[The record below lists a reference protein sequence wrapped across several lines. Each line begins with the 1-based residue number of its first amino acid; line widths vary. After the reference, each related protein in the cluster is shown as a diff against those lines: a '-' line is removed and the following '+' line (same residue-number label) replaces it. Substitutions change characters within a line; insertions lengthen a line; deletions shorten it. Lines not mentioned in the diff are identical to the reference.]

1 VLGFELVV
9 LPSRRFRHQKPVS
22 PYNSAH
28 HISPRYFMSHFLD
41 RLSYFS
47 QPRESFAGDHGV
59 TTGEDRTWENAY
71 RDRWAHD
78 KIVRST
84 HGVNCTGSCS
94 WKIYVKGG
102 IVTWETQQTD
112 YPRTRWDMPNHEPRG
127 CARGAS
133 YSWYLYSAN
142 RVKYPLVRGRLLKL
156 WRQARLSQDPV
167 DAWASIA
174 QSDAKRK
181 EYQSVRGLGGF
192 VRSSWDEVNEMVAAA
207 NVYTIKKHGPD
218 RIIGFSP
225 IPAMS
230 MVSYAAGSRYL
241 SLIGGVCMSFY
252 DWYCD
257 LPPASPQI
265 WGEQTD
271 VPESAD
277 WYNSSFIIAWGSNVP
292 QTRTPD
298 AHFFTEVRYKGT
310 KTVAVTPDYSEVA
323 KLSDIWM
330 KPKQGTDAAVAMAM
344 GHVILKEFYF
354 PDGGK
359 PRSTYFDDYVRRYT
373 DMPMLVMLKEQT
385 LPSGEIVMVPD
396 RYLRASDFNGKL
408 GAANNPEW
416 KTVALDESGKVV
428 LPQGAIGFRWGPDGR
443 ADEGQWNLQAKE
455 ARHGSDVKLKL
466 TVMEGEQASL
476 ETAKVGFPYF
486 GGIESEHFPNN
497 ATGAGANNVLVRTVP
512 VQRIALGK
520 AGETR
525 EALVATV
532 FDLQVAN
539 YGVARG
545 LPGELAAKDFNDDTP
560 YTPAWQERITGTPRE
575 QLITVARQF
584 ADNADKTH
592 GKSMVII
599 GAAMNHWYHADMNY
613 RGVINMLMMCGC
625 IGQSGGGWAH
635 YVGQEKLRPQTGW
648 TALAFGLDWIRPPRQ
663 MNSTSFFYAH
673 TDQWRYEKL
682 GMEEVLSP
690 LADKKAFGGSM
701 IDYNVRAERMGWL
714 PSAPQLKN
722 NPLQVVRDAQAAGME
737 PKDYAVKGLKEG
749 TLSMSCE
756 DPDHPDNW
764 PRNMF
769 VWRSNILGSSG
780 KGHEYFLKH
789 LLGTSN
795 GVQGKD
801 MGHDEAKPE
810 EVVWHDKAPE
820 GKLDLLVTLDFR
832 MSTTCL
838 YSDIVLPTATWYEKN
853 DLNTSDM
860 HPFIHPLSTA
870 VDPAWQSRSDWDIY
884 KGFAQKFSEI
894 CVGHLG
900 VERDMVLSPL
910 MHDSPAELAQPF
922 GVQDWKRGEI
932 DLIPGKTGPNIAVV
946 ERDYPNVYKRF
957 TALGPLMNKVGN
969 GGKGIAWNT
978 QTEVKQLGELN
989 GVVLEEGVTC
999 GMPKIDSDIDACEVV
1014 LQLAPE
1020 TNGHVAVKAW
1030 KALGKQTGLDHTHL
1044 ALYREDEKIR
1054 FRDIQAQPRKIIS
1067 SPTWSGIESE
1077 TVSYN
1082 AGYTNVHEMI
1092 PWRTLTGRQ
1101 QFYMDHPW
1109 MTAFGEGF
1117 TTYRPPVDL
1126 KTTAGIQNIK
1136 PNGNK
1141 EIALNF
1147 ITPHQKWG
1155 IHSTYS
1161 DNLMML
1167 TLNRGGSVVW
1177 LSETDAKSV
1186 GIEDN
1191 DWIEVFNINGAI
1203 AARAVVSQRVNPGM
1217 TLMYHSQEK
1226 IINTPGSEITG
1237 MRGGI
1242 HNSVTRIVLKPT
1254 HMIGGYAQFSYG
1266 FNYYGT
1272 IGTNRDEFVVV
1283 RKMNKVDWLEEEAQ
1297 GENA

>member
-1 VLGFELVV
+1 
-9 LPSRRFRHQKPVS
+9 
-22 PYNSAH
+22 
-28 HISPRYFMSHFLD
+28 MSHFLD

-47 QPRESFAGDHGV
+47 NPREPFSGDHGV
-59 TTGEDRTWENAY
+59 TTGEDRTWEDAY
-71 RDRWAHD
+71 RNRWAHD
-78 KIVRST
+78 KVVRST

-94 WKIYVKGG
+94 WKVYVKGG

-127 CARGAS
+127 CSRGAS

-142 RVKYPLVRGRLLKL
+142 RVKYPLVRGRLLKS
-156 WRQARLSQDPV
+156 WREARLTHAPV
-167 DAWASIA
+167 EAWASIVE
-174 QSDAKRK
+174 SDAKRRD
-181 EYQSVRGLGGF
+181 YQNVRGLGGF
-192 VRSSWDEVNEMVAAA
+192 VRSGWDEVNEMVAAA
-207 NVYTIKKHGPD
+207 NVYTIKKHGAD

-241 SLIGGVCMSFY
+241 SLIGGVSMSFY

-257 LPPASPQI
+257 LPPASPQV

-277 WYNSSFIIAWGSNVP
+277 WYNSTFIMAWGSNVP

-298 AHFFTEVRYKGT
+298 AHFFTEVRYKGA

-323 KLSDIWM
+323 KLSDLWLH
-330 KPKQGTDAAVAMAM
+330 PKQGTDAAVAMAM

-354 PDGGK
+354 PDGDK
-359 PRSTYFDDYVRRYT
+359 QRSSYFDDYARRYT
-373 DMPMLVMLKEQT
+373 DLPMLVMLKDHT
-385 LPSGEIVMVPD
+385 TASGEKIKVPD
-396 RYLRASDFNGKL
+396 RYVRASDFNGKL
-408 GAANNPEW
+408 GQANNPEW
-416 KTVALDESGKVV
+416 KTVALNEHGKAV
-428 LPQGAIGFRWGPDGR
+428 LPNGAIGFRWGPDGR
-443 ADEGQWNLQAKE
+443 ADANQWNLEAKE
-455 ARHGSDVKLKL
+455 ARHGNTVKLRL
-466 TVMEGEQASL
+466 SML
-476 ETAKVGFPYF
+476 EAADGDKEVVKVGFPYF
-486 GGIESEHFPNN
+486 GGIASEHFPNN
-497 ATGAGANNVLVRTVP
+497 PGADVLVRAVP
-512 VQRIALGK
+512 AHTLSLGK
-520 AGETR
+520 EGDKR
-525 EALVATV
+525 EALVCTV
-532 FDLQVAN
+532 FDLLAAN

-545 LPGELAAKDFNDDTP
+545 LPDENCAKNFDDNVP
-560 YTPAWQERITGTPRE
+560 YTPAWQEQITGVPRD
-575 QLITVARQF
+575 QIITVARQF
-584 ADNADKTH
+584 ADNADKTR

-613 RGVINMLMMCGC
+613 RGVINMLMLCGC

-648 TALAFGLDWIRPPRQ
+648 VPLAFATDWVRPPRQ

-682 GMEEVLSP
+682 GMEEVISP
-690 LADKKAFGGSM
+690 LADKKMYAGSM

-714 PSAPQLKN
+714 PSAPQLQT
-722 NPLQVVRDAQAAGME
+722 NPMQVVKDAKAAGMDAR
-737 PKDYAVKGLKEG
+737 DYTVKGLKDG
-749 TLSMSCE
+749 SLKMSCE

-801 MGHDEAKPE
+801 LGKDQAKPT

-820 GKLDLLVTLDFR
+820 GKLDLVVTLDFR

-870 VDPAWQSRSDWDIY
+870 VDPAWQARSDWDIY
-884 KGFAQKFSEI
+884 KGFANKFSEI

-900 VERDMVLSPL
+900 VEQEMVLTPI
-910 MHDSPAELAQPF
+910 MHDTPGELAQPF
-922 GVQDWKRGEI
+922 DVKDWKKGEV
-932 DLIPGKTGPNIAVV
+932 DLIPGKTGPQMMVV
-946 ERDYPNVYKRF
+946 ERDYPNTIKRF
-957 TALGPLMNKVGN
+957 TALGPLLNKLGN
-969 GGKGIAWNT
+969 GGKGIGWDT
-978 QTEVKQLGELN
+978 KIEVKQLGELN
-989 GVVLEEGVTC
+989 GFVRDEGVSQ
-999 GMPKIDSDIDACEVV
+999 GMPKIETDIDACEVI

-1030 KALGKQTGLDHTHL
+1030 QALGKQTGLDHTHL
-1044 ALYREDEKIR
+1044 AIHREDEKIR

-1109 MTAFGEGF
+1109 MIAFGEGL
-1117 TTYRPPVDL
+1117 TSYRPPVDL

-1167 TLNRGGSVVW
+1167 TLSRGGPIIW
-1177 LSETDAKSV
+1177 LSEDDAASA
-1186 GIEDN
+1186 GIVDN
-1191 DWIEVFNINGAI
+1191 DWVELFNINGAI

-1217 TLMYHSQEK
+1217 VMMYHAQEK
-1226 IINTPGSEITG
+1226 MINTPGSEITG
-1237 MRGGI
+1237 VRGGI

-1283 RKMNKVDWLEEEAQ
+1283 RKMNKIDWLDTPLSDEKAAAVQAQ
-1297 GENA
+1297 GEVA